1 MPLIVQHMAPTSESD
16 VRRYF
21 RLVSSVLYNKVVQ
34 LSILDDSEPF
44 AFSENCSL
52 TQNSPFADTVDR
64 CIEGRRLIYSPS
76 RSNKVARFAFSDRN
90 NLFIQFRL
98 PNVHYDSWNDIADNN
113 RWKQLPACAGMEI
126 DELGI
131 AARN

>member
-21 RLVSSVLYNKVVQ
+21 RLVSSVLYNKVVH
-34 LSILDDSEPF
+34 LGIVDDSEPF
-44 AFSENCSL
+44 GFSETSNS
-52 TQNSPFADTVDR
+52 THSSPFADTNDR
-64 CIEGRRLIYSPS
+64 LLEGRRLIYSPA

-98 PNVHYDSWNDIADNN
+98 PNVHYDSWNDIAGNN
-113 RWKQLPACAGMEI
+113 RWKQLPAQEW
-126 DELGI
+126 
-131 AARN
+131 N